1 MEIDPLGL
9 DYNDIKLLSAL
20 VEKFDGGPTGLD
32 TLAAA
37 INEDAGTIEDVI
49 EPYLIQLGFIARTPR
64 GRIALKAAFKHLGV
78 APSSKAAEQLSFFGA
93 DGKNE

>member
-9 DYNDIKLLSAL
+9 DYNDIKLLGAL
-20 VEKFDGGPTGLD
+20 TEKFGGGPTGLD

-64 GRIALKAAFKHLGV
+64 GRVALKAAYDHLGIK
-78 APSSKAAEQLSFFGA
+78 PSKRTTEQLGFLE
-93 DGKNE
+93 N